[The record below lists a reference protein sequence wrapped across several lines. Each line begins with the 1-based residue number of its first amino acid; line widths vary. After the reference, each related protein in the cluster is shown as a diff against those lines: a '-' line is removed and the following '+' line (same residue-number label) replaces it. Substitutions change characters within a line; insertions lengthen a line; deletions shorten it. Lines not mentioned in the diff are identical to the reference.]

1 LTGGVRKLKKV
12 LTWGGLAFLVFF
24 IAFRP
29 NEAGSVVE
37 SLAGGILDAANGFAA
52 FFTNLV
58 T

>member
-1 LTGGVRKLKKV
+1 MKKL

-24 IAFRP
+24 VAFRP
-29 NEAGSVVE
+29 NEASGAVR
-37 SLAGGILDAANGFAA
+37 SLAGGILDAANGFAT

>member
-1 LTGGVRKLKKV
+1 MKKL
-12 LTWGGLAFLVFF
+12 LTWGGIAFVVFF

-29 NEAGSVVE
+29 VEAAGVVG
-37 SLAGGILDAANGFAA
+37 SLAGGILDAANGFAQ

>member
-1 LTGGVRKLKKV
+1 MKKV